1 MAEQT
6 MTTPVQQTTP
16 LLIDAAELARML
28 GIGLSCL
35 YSMDRS
41 GELGPMGLHLRRRRL
56 WPVEEI
62 QAWVRAG
69 CPRREVWAVRKNDES
84 EKIAFESTKRRY

>member
-1 MAEQT
+1 VPE
-6 MTTPVQQTTP
+6 TPFQQTAT
-16 LLIDAAELARML
+16 LLINAAEVARML

-56 WPVEEI
+56 WPVEEV

-69 CPRREVWAVRKNDES
+69 CPRREVWVASQKKDDES
-84 EKIAFESTKRRY
+84 EKIALASARGRY

>member
-1 MAEQT
+1 VPEQGL
-6 MTTPVQQTTP
+6 TTQVQQASP
-16 LLIDAAELARML
+16 LLIDTGEVARML

-69 CPRREVWAVRKNDES
+69 CPRREVWMAMT
-84 EKIAFESTKRRY
+84 EKKSMNREDFI

>member
-1 MAEQT
+1 
-6 MTTPVQQTTP
+6 MTGGPTTELTP
-16 LLIDAAELARML
+16 LLVDASGLGRLL

-35 YSMDRS
+35 YAMDRS

-62 QAWVRAG
+62 QDWVRAG
-69 CPRREVWAVRKNDES
+69 CPRREVWVVMAKKAIES
-84 EKIAFESTKRRY
+84 EKISLESADNRW